1 LKLRIADFGLRIV
14 ASGIPIRNPKSSD
27 LPMFPLWRLQ
37 LREAR
42 VAWQSGRYDEA
53 GALLTAESLR
63 DFLPAKRLARDV
75 AGKIVERANERF
87 TRGESSAGWHD
98 LQQADR
104 LGGQA
109 EAIGRLRAEYS
120 DRKIGEART
129 YVLANQPAAAIAV
142 LDRLGRRGLGDERS
156 RMLRQIAQL
165 LQEAERAAAHGH
177 FAEAAAITTRAAAL
191 AKPQAAGMSTMDEIA
206 ARLSDEVQRIA
217 ARATDGQRLAVEMHA
232 ALAAENWSAVLTAAD
247 GLLAI
252 APQHAAAG
260 QARRRAWKAVG
271 MDVTRTHAHRRAG
284 HVSLQLDH
292 GGDRGGRR
300 STRRGSRSNEDDTVA
315 GAEHPQRALLWID
328 AVGGFLV
335 CMDDVIVLG
344 QPSPGHSLAV
354 PILADISRRHAV
366 IRRDAGAYVLEP
378 LQQTRVDG
386 RQITG
391 PHVLADNQLI
401 QFGDNVRIRFSKPHA
416 LSATARLVAESHHKT
431 QPSADAVLLMAD
443 SCVMGPSRHCHVRC
457 RDWKRDIVV
466 YRQNDRVLCRAD
478 EPLTIDGV
486 QADGEN
492 EIASGV
498 RVEGEE
504 FSFTW
509 EVLEG

>member
-1 LKLRIADFGLRIV
+1 
-14 ASGIPIRNPKSSD
+14 
-27 LPMFPLWRLQ
+27 MFPVWRLQ

-63 DFLPAKRLARDV
+63 DFLPAKRLARQV
-75 AGKIVERANERF
+75 AGKMVERANECF
-87 TRGESSAGWHD
+87 ARGETSAGWHD

-104 LGGQA
+104 LGGQTDAISKLRMQYA
-109 EAIGRLRAEYS
+109 ERVLS
-120 DRKIGEART
+120 EAQT
-129 YVLANQPAAAIAV
+129 YVLANQPAAAIAL
-142 LDRLGRRGLGDERS
+142 LDKLSRHGLVDERS
-156 RMLRQIAQL
+156 RMLRQLAQL
-165 LQEAERAAAHGH
+165 LQEAERAASHGH
-177 FAEAAAITTRAAAL
+177 FAEAATTVARAAAL
-191 AKPQAAGMSTMDEIA
+191 AERQAAGMSTMDEIA
-206 ARLSDEVQRIA
+206 ARLSGEA
-217 ARATDGQRLAVEMHA
+217 QRLTECGGDCQRLTAEMHA
-232 ALAAENWSAVLTAAD
+232 ALSAENWSAVLTAAD

-271 MDVTRTHAHRRAG
+271 MDVTRAHGPRRAG

-292 GGDRGGRR
+292 SAGRGGRR
-300 STRRGSRSNEDDTVA
+300 STCRGSRSNEEDTVA
-315 GAEHPQRALLWID
+315 GSDHPQRALLWID

-335 CMDDVIVLG
+335 CMDDCIVLG
-344 QPSPGHSLAV
+344 QPSPGNVIAV

-378 LQQTRVDG
+378 LQTTRIDG
-386 RQITG
+386 REITG

-401 QFGDNVRIRFSKPHA
+401 QLGDNVRIRFAKPHA
-416 LSATARLVAESHHKT
+416 LSTTARLVMESHHKT

-466 YRQNDRVLCRAD
+466 YRQNDRVHCRAD

-486 QADGEN
+486 AATGEN

-509 EVLEG
+509 ETLV